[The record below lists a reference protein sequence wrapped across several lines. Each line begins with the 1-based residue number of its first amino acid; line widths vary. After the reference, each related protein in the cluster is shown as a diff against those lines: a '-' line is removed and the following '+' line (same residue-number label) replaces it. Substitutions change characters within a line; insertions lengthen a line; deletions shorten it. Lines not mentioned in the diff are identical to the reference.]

1 MSWASVVG
9 KDQST
14 QKYVSKYVSDEVLT
28 LPQWWAVAELWTGS
42 LMKNLG

>member
-9 KDQST
+9 KDPST
-14 QKYVSKYVSDEVLT
+14 QKYVSKGFDEVLT